1 MRLPLA
7 FALALTAC
15 SGSGS
20 STPAETELEAA
31 RTKFEQ
37 SSSSGSYTFHSRRS
51 CECTTEATREMFITV
66 ENGAI
71 TSAIYVDNEM
81 PVPQNLRDSLF
92 TIESA
97 FEEIQTAID
106 ENAHMIYVEYDA
118 SLGYP
123 ASIAIDYSAQ
133 IADEE
138 LSLIISNVEPLLQ
151 TCGVRP
157 CG

>member
-31 RTKFEQ
+31 RTKFAQ
-37 SSSSGSYTFHSRRS
+37 SSNDSYTFHSRRS

-66 ENGAI
+66 ENGSI
-71 TSAIYVDNEM
+71 TTAIYVDDEM

-106 ENAHMIYVEYDA
+106 EDAHMIHVEYDA
-118 SLGYP
+118 TLGYP
-123 ASIAIDYSAQ
+123 SSIAIDYSEQ

-138 LSLIISNVEPLLQ
+138 LSLIISNVEPLVE